1 MKVNLSIEVTDE
13 QRNVLAIINAGK
25 PTKALA
31 TRDDVRAFVEGCLDF
46 LKQQPTAEP
55 EPQATAPAPSIYAGD
70 PPTFWDLLT
79 PEELKLANKFKA
91 EGKPDG
97 FIRGYFF
104 IERNLRSAHR
114 ARPARAKRSRT
125 KQED

>member
-1 MKVNLSIEVTDE
+1 MKVNLSIEVTDV

-25 PTKALA
+25 HTKALA
-31 TRDDVRAFVEGCLDF
+31 TRDDVRAFVEGSLLALTPAIVADD
-46 LKQQPTAEP
+46 PTP
-55 EPQATAPAPSIYAGD
+55 TTPPTTSIYAGD

-79 PEELKLANKFKA
+79 PEELKIANKFKA

-104 IERNLRSAHR
+104 IERNARSRHR
-114 ARPARAKRSRT
+114 ARPVREKRSRI